1 MPNNNN
7 DSNYELRSEEIQEI
21 IGHVPHW
28 IIRWGIA
35 VMLSILIIFIMTSYW
50 IKYPDITQAKVMIN
64 STIQPK
70 KVSWYNSPPL
80 EYKVYVRD
88 SQFVKMG
95 DTLLVE
101 INSQTNEKIYE
112 TTHVSGRVV
121 LLRASEDNPRKSTIV
136 VIPSI
141 SDYEVQLSIPIV
153 GVGKVKQGQ
162 RVQIKLDPYPVNE
175 FGYLEGQIEAV
186 IPYAIENSYRAIVH
200 LNNGMK
206 TTNDKIIPLAYYTT
220 GTAEVMLDEKKLL
233 SRFIGFDF

>member
-1 MPNNNN
+1 MPNN

-21 IGHVPHW
+21 IGHVPNW
-28 IIRWGIA
+28 IIRWGIM
-35 VMLSILIIFIMTSYW
+35 VMLSILLLFILTSYW

-64 STIQPK
+64 STVQPK

-80 EYKVYVRD
+80 EYKICVAD
-88 SQFVKMG
+88 SQLVKAG
-95 DTLLVE
+95 DTLLIETNV
-101 INSQTNEKIYE
+101 QTKEVIYE

-121 LLRASEDNPRKSTIV
+121 LLRTSEDNPRKSTIV
-136 VIPSI
+136 IIPSI
-141 SDYEVQLSIPIV
+141 SDYEVQLSLPIV

-175 FGYLEGQIEAV
+175 FGYLEGQIETV
-186 IPYAIENSYRAIVH
+186 IPYVIENSYRAIVQ

-206 TTNDKIIPLAYYTT
+206 TNNGKVIPLAYYTT